1 MYVDIDTFVLVLS
14 DPTSDNSV
22 HHMLE
27 SFFAKIFKPL
37 KVSWIRIVDEIVKN
51 STIVNEYIE
60 NILNPPS
67 ENAEEMEAQ

>member
-37 KVSWIRIVDEIVKN
+37 KVSWIRLFFSVFVATFYLITIPVQRLLYQCSI
-51 STIVNEYIE
+51 ST
-60 NILNPPS
+60 S
-67 ENAEEMEAQ
+67 